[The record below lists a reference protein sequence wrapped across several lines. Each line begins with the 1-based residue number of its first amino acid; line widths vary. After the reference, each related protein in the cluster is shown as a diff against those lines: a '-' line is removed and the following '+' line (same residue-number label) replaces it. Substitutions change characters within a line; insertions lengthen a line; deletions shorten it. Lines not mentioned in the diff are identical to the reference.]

1 MKNQHDFIPA
11 LHYHWL
17 TRWYDPVMRLIFPE
31 TRITDRLIRQAD
43 IQSGE
48 QVLDVGCGTGTHII
62 RVKQA
67 QPEAMIHGVDIDP
80 EVLKLAQRKIEQN
93 CLELFLKQGS
103 AIALPYSD
111 HHFDHVI
118 SCLLV
123 HHLDNQAKQQMLE
136 EAFRVLKPGGQLHLV
151 DFGEPQDIPMWVIS
165 LLVRWFEE
173 IQGHIQGM
181 LPKLIQNAGFKLDA
195 TPVHFRTL
203 GGTIALWHAYKPTE
217 IN

>member
-48 QVLDVGCGTGTHII
+48 QVLDVGCGTGTHTI

-123 HHLDNQAKQQMLE
+123 HHLDNQAKQQMFQ

-151 DFGEPQDIPMWVIS
+151 DFGEPQDIPMWMIS

-203 GGTIALWHAYKPTE
+203 GGTITLWHAYKPTE

>member
-48 QVLDVGCGTGTHII
+48 QVLDVGCGTGTHTI

-203 GGTIALWHAYKPTE
+203 GGTIALWHAYKPIET
-217 IN
+217 N

>member
-17 TRWYDPVMRLIFPE
+17 TRWYDPVMRLIFPV

-43 IQSGE
+43 IKSGE
-48 QVLDVGCGTGTHII
+48 RVLDVGCGTGTHTLQI
-62 RVKQA
+62 KQA
-67 QPEAMIHGVDIDP
+67 QPEAVVHGVDIDP
-80 EVLKLAQRKIEQN
+80 EMLKLAQRKIEQN
-93 CLELFLKQGS
+93 CLELFLKHGS

-118 SCLLV
+118 SSLLV
-123 HHLDNQAKQQMLE
+123 HHLNNQAKQQMFQ

-203 GGTIALWHAYKPTE
+203 GGTITLWHAYKPIE

>member
-48 QVLDVGCGTGTHII
+48 QVLDVGCGTGTHTI

-173 IQGHIQGM
+173 IQGHIQGI

-203 GGTIALWHAYKPTE
+203 GGTIALWHAYKPIET
-217 IN
+217 N

>member
-31 TRITDRLIRQAD
+31 TRITDTLIRLAN

-48 QVLDVGCGTGTHII
+48 RVLDVGCGTGTHTI

-67 QPEAMIHGVDIDP
+67 QPEAVVHGVDIDP

-118 SCLLV
+118 SSLLV
-123 HHLDNQAKQQMLE
+123 HHLNNQAKQQTFQ

-203 GGTIALWHAYKPTE
+203 GGTITLWHAYKPIE